1 MADDCVFNEGL
12 AEGTVMEVLIYL
24 AIGFMLVVLA
34 WVIPD
39 LFSGIRTEKPTRRG
53 K

>member
-1 MADDCVFNEGL
+1 VADGCVFNEGL
-12 AEGTVMEVLIYL
+12 AEGTVMEALIYL

-39 LFSGIRTEKPTRRG
+39 LFSGVRTEKPRKKG
-53 K
+53 